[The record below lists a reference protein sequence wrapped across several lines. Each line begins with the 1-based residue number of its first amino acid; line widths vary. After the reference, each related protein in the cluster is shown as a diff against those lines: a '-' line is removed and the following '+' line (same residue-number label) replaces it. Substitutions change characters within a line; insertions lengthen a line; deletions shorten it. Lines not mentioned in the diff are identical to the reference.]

1 MGTECC
7 YITRE
12 NNYSKI
18 KYNFM
23 IIRFLKC
30 QEKTEQDQLSNVMLL
45 ERYLIS
51 INFKWPF
58 WNGPNEWVLKGSV
71 VEMLPHMKLKK

>member
-1 MGTECC
+1 MGTDCC

-12 NNYSKI
+12 NDYSKI

-30 QEKTEQDQLSNVMLL
+30 QEKTEQDQLSNRFEYMLL
-45 ERYLIS
+45 DNWFQWTL
-51 INFKWPF
+51 
-58 WNGPNEWVLKGSV
+58 NGLFGMFQIWVWGQ
-71 VEMLPHMKLKK
+71 